1 MGDNVIVTIG
11 LCVRNAENTVGQA
24 IDSILNQDFPREKM
38 ELIVVDGRSTD
49 ATLAVIKSRLKGSGL
64 KTRIFHENM
73 GLGYARQLVIDNA
86 EGKFIIWVDA
96 DMILPKNFVTKQV
109 TFMEENPKIGIA
121 KGRYG
126 LHEKKSLVA
135 MLEDVEFAVSFRHK
149 GEANSPALGASG
161 CIYRVEAVKQAGG
174 FDPYMRGVG
183 EDQDVENRVRLA
195 GWLLYVSPAIF
206 YEKRRETWKSLW
218 SEYFWHGVGAAYLFK
233 KNRRAIKII
242 RMLPPVALFIEVLRI
257 PTAYK
262 LTGSFAVFLLPFH
275 YVFKR
280 IAWML
285 GFIKGKILISGLS

>member
-1 MGDNVIVTIG
+1 MEDNVVVTVG
-11 LCVRNAENTVGQA
+11 LCVRNAETTVGQA
-24 IDSILNQDFPREKM
+24 IDSILSQDFPREKM
-38 ELIVVDGRSTD
+38 ELIVVDGCSTD
-49 ATLAVIKSRLKGSGL
+49 STLAIIKSKLEGSEL

-86 EGKFIIWVDA
+86 KGKFIIWVDA
-96 DMILPKNFVTKQV
+96 DMILSKNFVTKQV
-109 TFMEENPKIGIA
+109 TFMEGNPKIGIA

-126 LHEKKSLVA
+126 LYEKNSLVA
-135 MLEDVEFAVSFRHK
+135 MLEDVEFAISFRDEGK
-149 GEANSPALGASG
+149 ANLPALGTSG

-174 FDPYMRGVG
+174 FDLKMSGAC

-218 SEYFWHGVGAAYLFK
+218 NEYFWHGVGAAYLFR
-233 KNRRAIKII
+233 KNKRAIKII
-242 RMLPPVALFIEVLRI
+242 RMLPPVALFMEVLRI
-257 PTAYK
+257 PAAYK
-262 LTGSFAVFLLPFH
+262 LTGSFAVFFLPFH

-285 GFIKGKILISGLS
+285 GFIKVRF

>member
-11 LCVRNAENTVGQA
+11 LCVRNAETTVGRA

-38 ELIVVDGRSTD
+38 ELIVVDGCSTD
-49 ATLAVIKSRLKGSGL
+49 ATLAIMKSRLKGSGL

-73 GLGYARQLVIDNA
+73 GLGYARQLVVNNA
-86 EGKFIIWVDA
+86 KGKFIIWVDA
-96 DMILPKNFVTKQV
+96 DVILPKNFVTKQV

-126 LHEKKSLVA
+126 IHEKNSLVA
-135 MLEDVEFAVSFRHK
+135 MLEDVEFAISFKRE
-149 GEANSPALGASG
+149 GEANLPALGTSG
-161 CIYRVEAVKQAGG
+161 CIYRVEAIKQAGG
-174 FDPYMRGVG
+174 FDLKMRGAG

-195 GWLLYVSPAIF
+195 GWLLYVSPAVF
-206 YEKRRETWKSLW
+206 YEKRRKTWKSLW
-218 SEYFWHGVGAAYLFK
+218 NEYFWHGMGAAYLFRK
-233 KNRRAIKII
+233 DKRTIKIFK
-242 RMLPPVALFIEVLRI
+242 MLPPVALFMEVLRV
-257 PTAYK
+257 PAAYK

-280 IAWML
+280 IAWMF